1 MIYLTGDI
9 HGDVRTALWVI
20 RKHQITVN
28 DILVLLGDV
37 GLNYYGASQGD
48 RKRKKLLNA
57 AGVPILCIHGNHEE
71 RPHNISSY
79 YIRSWNGGSV
89 YVEDD
94 YPNLLFA
101 KDGEIFDLEERKAI
115 VIGGAYSVDK
125 YYRLR
130 NGMNWFPDEQP
141 SDEIK
146 RQTEQAL
153 ENCRW
158 KVDLVLSH
166 TCPQK
171 YVPSEAFLPGLDQ
184 SMVDHSTEEWLDTIE
199 DRLDYQSWYCGHWHI
214 DKRIDKLHFMMRGVE
229 AM

>member
-20 RKHQITVN
+20 RKHQITAN

-37 GLNYYGASQGD
+37 GLNYYGANQGD
-48 RKRKKLLNA
+48 RKRKKFLNA

-71 RPHNISSY
+71 RPFNISSY
-79 YIRSWNGGSV
+79 YIRPWNGGSV

-101 KDGEIFDLEERKAI
+101 KDGEIFDLEERKTI

-171 YVPSEAFLPGLDQ
+171 YVPIEAFLPGLDQ
-184 SMVDHSTEEWLDTIE
+184 SMVDHSTEEWLDTLE
-199 DRLDYQSWYCGHWHI
+199 DRLGYQSWYCGHWHI

-229 AM
+229 AI